1 MADKGFDIGG
11 LVDNLKSI
19 VNPAGGT
26 PDADPNDVLGV
37 QLADL
42 SELVQGLKAKHDAYS
57 REMSQDLAKINQLF
71 NGAYKS
77 LEGIRN
83 PNAEGEAEAPAPA
96 QASAEPEAPAA
107 EPEAPASEPAAEEPA
122 PKADEASE
130 DK

>member
-11 LVDNLKSI
+11 LVNNLKSI

-37 QLADL
+37 QLSDL
-42 SELVQGLKAKHDAYS
+42 SKLVQGLKAKHDAYS
-57 REMSQDLAKINQLF
+57 KEMSQDLAKINQLF

-83 PNAEGEAEAPAPA
+83 PSSECEAEA
-96 QASAEPEAPAA
+96 SISAA
-107 EPEAPASEPAAEEPA
+107 EPEAPVAEPA
-122 PKADEASE
+122 PKAEDASE

>member
-11 LVDNLKSI
+11 LVNNLKSI

-42 SELVQGLKAKHDAYS
+42 SKLVQSLKAKHDAYS
-57 REMSQDLAKINQLF
+57 KEMSQDLAKINQLF
-71 NGAYKS
+71 NGAYTS

-83 PNAEGEAEAPAPA
+83 LSSEGEAEAPAPA
-96 QASAEPEAPAA
+96 AQAAKPEAPA
-107 EPEAPASEPAAEEPA
+107 EPAEEA
-122 PKADEASE
+122 PKADEASD